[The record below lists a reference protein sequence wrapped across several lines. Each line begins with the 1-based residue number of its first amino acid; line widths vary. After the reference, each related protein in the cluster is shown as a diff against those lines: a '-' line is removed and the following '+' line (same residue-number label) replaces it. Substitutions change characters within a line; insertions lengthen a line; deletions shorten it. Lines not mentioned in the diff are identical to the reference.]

1 MKRFTPHA
9 AMLLSILLLQWS
21 VPASSQSPA
30 PVSSQARLQDLAGKV
45 RTVNGPI
52 DPSALGVTLMHEH
65 IFIDLNDP
73 IENPDTWRWMSTA
86 PPAGIA
92 AVESTGDAD
101 ARSPRVVRRGYQN
114 QDDFLLTDERTAHQR
129 GD

>member
-21 VPASSQSPA
+21 VPASSQSAA

-45 RTVNGPI
+45 MTVNGPI
-52 DPSALGVTLMHEH
+52 DPSALGVTPMHEH

-73 IENPDTWRWMSTA
+73 MIKLSPK
-86 PPAGIA
+86 
-92 AVESTGDAD
+92 
-101 ARSPRVVRRGYQN
+101 RSSNSSRPVMWSASCSRRTSVVRC
-114 QDDFLLTDERTAHQR
+114 T
-129 GD
+129 

>member
-45 RTVNGPI
+45 MTVNGPI

-65 IFIDLNDP
+65 IFH
-73 IENPDTWRWMSTA
+73 
-86 PPAGIA
+86 
-92 AVESTGDAD
+92 
-101 ARSPRVVRRGYQN
+101 RSQ
-114 QDDFLLTDERTAHQR
+114 
-129 GD
+129 